1 MRIIHTSDWH
11 IGRTLGGY
19 SLLKDQAYFL
29 KQLSDFIKSEN
40 VDLLLIS
47 GDLYHY
53 ALPSSESVQLV
64 NRFLTHIIQ
73 ETGVKVFIIAGNHDQ
88 PERLEFGKDLLKD
101 AGLYIQGS
109 FDKGVQTV
117 YLQEGD
123 FSVGITMLP
132 YFQPSTARE
141 HFHNPEI
148 RLFQDAA
155 QAFCNQIKER
165 QKKADRRILMA
176 HGFFWSVSESGR
188 AIFSESERSIGQA
201 DLVDVSLFD
210 DFDYIALGHLHAPQ
224 RVKEGVYY
232 SGSPL
237 KYSVQEAGNDKS
249 IQLIDISKEK
259 ISVKPVSLKP
269 LHDVRVVSGSFQEL
283 MAERSEDYIFFEL
296 KDSSYV
302 LGAMSQLKKHYP
314 NVLGIQ
320 YTEISRSKAPG
331 RIEKQAFLSPDK
343 LFESF
348 YKKTQGE
355 DMSEEEL
362 KLLRSIIKEA
372 SSETE

>member
-19 SLLKDQAYFL
+19 SLIEDQAYFL

-40 VDLLLIS
+40 IDLLLIS

-53 ALPSSESVQLV
+53 AMPSSESVQLV
-64 NRFLTHIIQ
+64 NRFLTHTIQ

-88 PERLEFGKDLLKD
+88 PERLEFGKDLLKG

-117 YLQEGD
+117 YLQEYD

-141 HFHNPEI
+141 HFHNPQI

-165 QKKADRRILMA
+165 QRKVDRRILMA
-176 HGFFWSVSESGR
+176 HGFFWNVSESGR
-188 AIFSESERSIGQA
+188 AVFSESERSIGQV
-201 DLVDVSLFD
+201 DLVDISLFD

-224 RVKEGVYY
+224 KVKEGVYY

-237 KYSVQEAGNDKS
+237 KYSVQEAGNNKS
-249 IQLIDISKEK
+249 IQVIDLSKEDAL
-259 ISVKPVSLKP
+259 VRCVSFAP
-269 LHDVRVVSGSFQEL
+269 LHDVRVVSGSFKEL
-283 MAERSEDYIFFEL
+283 VTKRSEDYIFFEL
-296 KDSSYV
+296 KDPTYV

-320 YTEISRSKAPG
+320 YTAISKSKALG
-331 RIEKQAFLSPDK
+331 EMRKQEFLSPDK

-348 YKKTQGE
+348 YKKTLGE
-355 DMSEEEL
+355 DMSEEQL
-362 KLLRSIIKEA
+362 KVLRSVIKEA